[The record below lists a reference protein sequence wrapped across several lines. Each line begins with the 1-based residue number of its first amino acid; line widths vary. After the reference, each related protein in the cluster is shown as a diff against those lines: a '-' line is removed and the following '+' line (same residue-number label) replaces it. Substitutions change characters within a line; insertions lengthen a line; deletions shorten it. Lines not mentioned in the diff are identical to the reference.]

1 MMASNYDI
9 GRGHVHERLTFD
21 DKAPFIRNGYTV
33 QLATGAKA
41 GASSGWAVAA
51 GDNLPYLATLPASQT
66 AATLIVPIGGLH
78 LGDTI
83 TGFKVIAQIE
93 SAGNTATL
101 DGNLRATTN
110 VAAEPTDA
118 SIGSITQVSATADTA
133 VSSSATGLT
142 EVVVSGKT
150 YYLKLTGTT
159 EASTDMILQ
168 ACEITVTTS

>member
-1 MMASNYDI
+1 MPDFQIDRAQVNDRI
-9 GRGHVHERLTFD
+9 EFDTKGRC
-21 DKAPFIRNGYTV
+21 IRPSYTV
-33 QLATGAKA
+33 QIATGAKIGA
-41 GASSGWAVAA
+41 GSGWAVAA

-66 AATLIVPIGGLH
+66 AATLIVPISGLH

-83 TGFKVIAQIE
+83 TGFRVIAQVE

-118 SIGSITQVSATADTA
+118 SIGSITQVTATADTA
-133 VSSSATGLT
+133 VSAAATGLT
-142 EVVVSGKT
+142 EVVISGKS

-159 EASTDMILQ
+159 AASTDVILQ
-168 ACEITVTTS
+168 ACEITVTTN